1 MTNKYTR
8 TFSDFANYPWPGKIL
23 PEYFEHPNYSDG
35 YRGIQGMTQG
45 IISSYGAYHIVEGA
59 SPTIAG
65 TEWTGTAA
73 YGMFSGVI
81 KLLAAASGNLAAAGS
96 YLVYNVA
103 GTFAVTGAKPT
114 GLILA
119 KNIGGTVYTAARRQ
133 DVNSKEYFPN
143 DTYHYGNIYTYGNIY
158 GNLDNISGYE
168 KISANS
174 GYFSVLGGFSDI
186 TMRDSIDFDDT
197 YHIKGASQ
205 ITGAIINGTQITG
218 AILMTNGKINSS
230 NITGTIISGLQI
242 TGTSG
247 VYGDFIGTTS
257 TITTLDGTSLN
268 YTQIS
273 GSIIS
278 GIQFTGTQG
287 YFATDIISAKGD
299 FTTSLTGAAITG
311 VLNGAVT
318 LTEAMDANSKL
329 ISNIL
334 APVSDDDA
342 ATKEYVDDTG
352 EGVEAATVV
361 HLNAAEV
368 DTRLDSY
375 TKIKETKAYVHLS
388 RFRVAWDH
396 KRLSGTDTANTK
408 VYVNGV
414 AVGVEKSTTSGTYA
428 EVSDDI
434 VMDIRPG
441 DLIQLYGKTGDN
453 STYVWVQNFEIRY
466 DKFASII

>member
-81 KLLAAASGNLAAAGS
+81 KLLTAASGNLVAAGS

-158 GNLDNISGYE
+158 GNLGDISGYE

-186 TMRDSIDFDDT
+186 TMRDSIDFDGT
-197 YHIKGASQ
+197 YHLKGVSQ
-205 ITGAIINGTQITG
+205 FTGAII
-218 AILMTNGKINSS
+218 
-230 NITGTIISGLQI
+230 SGSQI

-247 VYGDFIGTTS
+247 FMGYHKITRAVVTT
-257 TITTLDGTSLN
+257 
-268 YTQIS
+268 
-273 GSIIS
+273 
-278 GIQFTGTQG
+278 FTGTRAN
-287 YFATDIISAKGD
+287 FTTDITGTKALFSSD
-299 FTTSLTGAAITG
+299 LTGARANFTTDVSGGIGTFTQLTG
-311 VLNGAVT
+311 VSGTFGHIKTSRPQYMQVTMIPAYAGYYFNDNANPSPFIYDNELGADTGCQCSIFTSPDWDDTKDITITVAFQRGDTNNDTVAYLLSQAAESFGGTVDVNNKWGVCEDQATLLPAVGLSTGATGVFTWSGAAWNAGDMLKLRLERNEASRSYHT
-318 LTEAMDANSKL
+318 LTTALVKY
-329 ISNIL
+329 
-334 APVSDDDA
+334 
-342 ATKEYVDDTG
+342 YV
-352 EGVEAATVV
+352 A
-361 HLNAAEV
+361 
-368 DTRLDSY
+368 
-375 TKIKETKAYVHLS
+375 
-388 RFRVAWDH
+388 
-396 KRLSGTDTANTK
+396 
-408 VYVNGV
+408 
-414 AVGVEKSTTSGTYA
+414 
-428 EVSDDI
+428 
-434 VMDIRPG
+434 
-441 DLIQLYGKTGDN
+441 
-453 STYVWVQNFEIRY
+453 
-466 DKFASII
+466 